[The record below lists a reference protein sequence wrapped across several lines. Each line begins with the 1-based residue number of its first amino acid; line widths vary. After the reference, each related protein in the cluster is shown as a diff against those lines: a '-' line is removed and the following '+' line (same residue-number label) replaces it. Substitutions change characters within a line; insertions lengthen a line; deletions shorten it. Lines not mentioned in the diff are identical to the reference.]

1 MASQNCKYSDDETKE
16 LQQSIQLSKHVGWAN
31 IQAYTWE
38 SPMPAELEWEA
49 PGYPKPIASRTD
61 YSSEKRSSEYR
72 SQSHSVFFPPSF
84 CTSHSIVS
92 WSTRLTLFKCNIN
105 QKANYSN
112 FLTMTTWSLGQ
123 CPKPKC
129 LASGSTLHAAPPV
142 HCWAAHSICIYLLSI
157 RCIPCWK
164 HGLDGWWSNSP

>member
-72 SQSHSVFFPPSF
+72 SQSHSQSFF
-84 CTSHSIVS
+84 
-92 WSTRLTLFKCNIN
+92 L
-105 QKANYSN
+105 
-112 FLTMTTWSLGQ
+112 
-123 CPKPKC
+123 
-129 LASGSTLHAAPPV
+129 
-142 HCWAAHSICIYLLSI
+142 LLSALPI
-157 RCIPCWK
+157 LLFLEVR
-164 HGLDGWWSNSP
+164 GLPSSNAT